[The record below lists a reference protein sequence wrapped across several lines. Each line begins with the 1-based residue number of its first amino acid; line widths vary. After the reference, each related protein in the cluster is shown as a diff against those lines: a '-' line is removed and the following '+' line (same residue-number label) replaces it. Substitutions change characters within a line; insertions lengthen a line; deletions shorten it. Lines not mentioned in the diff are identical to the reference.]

1 MAKYPLVL
9 LDNDGTLMDFKQ
21 AQAHALFTM
30 LEQFGLETGPE
41 VLSAYDAI
49 NNSVWEEFERGE
61 ITKPQLQDKRFVLLA
76 EHLGKKDLDPK
87 EMNLA
92 YTAALGMCTFEEP
105 GAVDLLKALY
115 GKCTLAVITNGI
127 ERVQNSRYNRSF
139 LKDYIPYLFVSE
151 AMGAQ
156 KPSKDYF
163 DKVFD
168 ILKDFDRSDA
178 IILGDSLTADM
189 AGGKNAGVAT
199 CWYNPKGLKNN
210 TDVVPTYEIKELS
223 EFLPIVFGE

>member
-1 MAKYPLVL
+1 
-9 LDNDGTLMDFKQ
+9 
-21 AQAHALFTM
+21 
-30 LEQFGLETGPE
+30 
-41 VLSAYDAI
+41 
-49 NNSVWEEFERGE
+49 
-61 ITKPQLQDKRFVLLA
+61 
-76 EHLGKKDLDPK
+76 
-87 EMNLA
+87 
-92 YTAALGMCTFEEP
+92 
-105 GAVDLLKALY
+105 
-115 GKCTLAVITNGI
+115 
-127 ERVQNSRYNRSF
+127 
-139 LKDYIPYLFVSE
+139 
-151 AMGAQ
+151 MGAQ